1 MIVQIRIDDRLI
13 HGQVALVWSKELNT
27 PGIIVANDNAATNE
41 TVKMTLK
48 MACPPGIKLLV
59 RKVEDAK
66 TVINDPRGKNMR
78 IFGLTR
84 NVSDALEL
92 VKACGGNILEVN
104 LANAGIHDNDT
115 SEKVRF
121 PGNRVSLT
129 LSELKAA
136 EELAGI
142 MGDRFI
148 SQLVPTSPKHTVAEL
163 IKSVK
168 K

>member
-104 LANAGIHDNDT
+104 LANAGIHDNDD
-115 SEKVRF
+115 SEKVTLQ
-121 PGNRVSLT
+121 GNRVRLT
-129 LSELKAA
+129 EKEFAAA
-136 EELAGI
+136 EELAKI
-142 MGDRFI
+142 LGDKFI
-148 SQLVPTSPKHTVAEL
+148 SQLIPTSLKHKVADML
-163 IKSVK
+163 KTAK